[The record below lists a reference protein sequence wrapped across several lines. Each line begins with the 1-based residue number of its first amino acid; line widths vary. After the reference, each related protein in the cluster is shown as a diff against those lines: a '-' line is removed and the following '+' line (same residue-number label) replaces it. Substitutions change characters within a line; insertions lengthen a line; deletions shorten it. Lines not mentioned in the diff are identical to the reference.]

1 MPTRLHRVIVSVSDL
16 PRSRRFYVD
25 LLGLDPQERMG
36 DAQLLSIGDGVELLL
51 HQRETL
57 PSDLSISASF
67 GVEDLDGTCARWA
80 AVGGAIVDEP
90 ADQPWGE
97 RMAVVRDP
105 DGHLICLVQAG

>member
-1 MPTRLHRVIVSVSDL
+1 MARLNRVIISVRDL
-16 PRSRRFYVD
+16 ATSHEFYAD
-25 LLGLDPQERMG
+25 RLGLVPLRSHSDTE
-36 DAQLLSIGDGVELLL
+36 LLSIGDGVELLL
-51 HQRETL
+51 HQRETA

-80 AVGGAIVDEP
+80 AVGGVVVDEP

-105 DGHLICLVQAG
+105 DGHLICLVQEG